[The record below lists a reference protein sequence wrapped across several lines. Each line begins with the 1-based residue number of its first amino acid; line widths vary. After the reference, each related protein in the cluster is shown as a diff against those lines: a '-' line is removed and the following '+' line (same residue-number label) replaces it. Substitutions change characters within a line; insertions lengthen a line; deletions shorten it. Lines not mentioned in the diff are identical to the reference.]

1 MTNKSTKR
9 ALLTSAMVMLLCF
22 TMLLGTTFAW
32 FTDSAAS
39 GSNVITAGNLDLE
52 VEYTLDGTNW
62 DKLDG
67 ATDLFQ
73 KGLWEPG
80 HTEVVALKITNAG
93 SLALK
98 YAANMNIISE
108 TIGKTVEGAD
118 IVLSD
123 ILTVGTLV
131 QQANDDMG
139 VGDIALMLAFTN
151 ENMYKGTTPFKASNV
166 LKENQALFPGDAH
179 YVIIKVDMAETVGNE
194 ANHDGVNIPSIEFG
208 IDVLATQY
216 TAESDSFGDGY
227 DADAALP
234 EVITN
239 ATDLAAA
246 LTANEKEI
254 SVALYGDI
262 DLPIS
267 SLGQQTGGSGEY
279 KLGGEDTESIVI
291 DLNGHKLNI
300 TTTYWS
306 NIGAKNANATMTIK
320 NGTMTSS
327 QPTGTW
333 NSYDLTFSN
342 CDYVF
347 ENVTFDKAVAFD
359 NEGKSVSIK
368 NVTVNETHDY
378 YAMWITAEGQNVTI
392 DGLTVNS
399 DNGRGIKIDEQYV
412 DAPAKV
418 ALNISNAKFNTAKKA
433 AIIVKSAAGAD
444 IALSNVNVSNTVDPI
459 HAVWVDEDAASYADL
474 VTVTGGAVV
483 VEGSDE
489 IPVAN
494 SVAANTTVTMGSVI
508 TAGGTTVIKNAG
520 AIDLSGTPN
529 LNGGDVIINGGTVVT
544 TSQNYTGLQ
553 HAGEVTYNDVTFNG
567 STFLYGEKVVFNNCT
582 FNLTSNY
589 IWTYGAEEVEFN
601 NCTFNTNGKAVL
613 IYTEGSSTNKVVTI
627 KDCTFNATTSGF
639 ASAVPGQPCAAVEI
653 DSSLISGSYTVNFVG
668 ENVVDSDFSGLVR
681 IKAGAD
687 KNNVTIN
694 GATAVDL
701 P

>member
-1 MTNKSTKR
+1 MTNTKNTKR
-9 ALLTSAMVMLLCF
+9 ALLSSALALFLCF
-22 TMLLGTTFAW
+22 AMLLGTTYAW
-32 FTDSAAS
+32 FTESVSS
-39 GSNVITAGNLDLE
+39 GSNVITAGNLDI
-52 VEYTLDGTNW
+52 VVDYTLDGENW
-62 DKLDG
+62 NALDG

-73 KGLWEPG
+73 KDLWEPG
-80 HTEVVALKITNAG
+80 HTEVVALRVTNAG
-93 SLALK
+93 TLNLK
-98 YAANMNIISE
+98 YAIHMNIVNEIV
-108 TIGKTVEGAD
+108 GKNKDGGD
-118 IVLSD
+118 IVLSE
-123 ILTVGTLV
+123 ILTVSTLRGTDATIV
-131 QQANDDMG
+131 DGAFSDENG
-139 VGDIALMLAFTN
+139 VDY
-151 ENMYKGTTPFKASNV
+151 EQTTSFKEANV
-166 LKENQALFPGDAH
+166 LGAEKPMAPETVEYL
-179 YVIIKVDMAETVGNE
+179 VIKVDMADTVGNE

-246 LTANEKEI
+246 LTADEKNI
-254 SVALYGDI
+254 AVTLFDNV

-267 SLGQQTGGSGEY
+267 SLGQITGGSGEY
-279 KLGGEDTESIVI
+279 KLGGEETETIVI
-291 DLNGHKLNI
+291 DLNGHKMNI
-300 TTTYWS
+300 ATTYWS
-306 NIGAKNANATMTIK
+306 NLGAKNPDATIVIK
-320 NGTMTSS
+320 DGTMTSS

-520 AIDLSGTPN
+520 TIDLSGTPN

-544 TSQNYTGLQ
+544 TSKNYTGLQ

-589 IWTYGAEEVEFN
+589 VWTYGAAEVEFN

-613 IYTEGSSTNKVVTI
+613 IYTESSSTNKVVTI

>member
-9 ALLTSAMVMLLCF
+9 ALLASVMAMLLCF

-39 GSNVITAGNLDLE
+39 GSNVITAGNLVLE

-67 ATDLFQ
+67 ADALFQ
-73 KGLWEPG
+73 MDLWEPG
-80 HTEVVALKITNAG
+80 HTEVVALRVTNAG
-93 SLALK
+93 TLNLK
-98 YAANMNIISE
+98 YAIHMNIVNEIV
-108 TIGKTVEGAD
+108 GKNKDGGD
-118 IVLSD
+118 IVLSE
-123 ILTVGTLV
+123 ILTVSTLRGTDATIV
-131 QQANDDMG
+131 DGAFSDENG
-139 VGDIALMLAFTN
+139 VDY
-151 ENMYKGTTPFKASNV
+151 EQTTSFKAANV
-166 LKENQALFPGDAH
+166 LGAEKPMAPEIVEYL
-179 YVIIKVDMAETVGNE
+179 VIKVDMADTVGNE

-246 LTANEKEI
+246 LTADEKNI
-254 SVALYGDI
+254 AVTLFDNV

-267 SLGQQTGGSGEY
+267 SLGQITGGSGEY